1 MPNTEPYYGL
11 TDAQQEQAIAVCEQC
26 REEIYPGEQI
36 HRTQEGNIL
45 CGKHQCVIEFYG
57 VQEINSDEL
66 EVA

>member
-11 TDAQQEQAIAVCEQC
+11 TDAQQEPAITVCEQC
-26 REEIYPGEQI
+26 REDIYPGEQI

-45 CGKHQCVIEFYG
+45 CGNHLCVIKFCNVE
-57 VQEINSDEL
+57 EINSDEL